1 MEKFTKDRKLTKKEN
16 LIKKLITSNDCR
28 YYETFYLIYNY
39 YRLDYLRGK
48 SNYFLVFN
56 AIYIEN
62 KKLSHWNLADYCHVS
77 KTSLYDYRHEIID
90 FFYTCLNYNIT
101 MKEVAITKG

>member
-1 MEKFTKDRKLTKKEN
+1 MEKFTKDRELTEKEN
-16 LIKKLITSNDCR
+16 LIKELVYSNNKH
-28 YYETFYLIYNY
+28 YYDAFNSVYNY

-62 KKLSHWNLADYCHVS
+62 VKLSHWNLAEYCHVS
-77 KTSLYDYRHEIID
+77 KTTLYDYRHEIID
-90 FFYTCLNYNIT
+90 CFYTCLNNNVVFEEI
-101 MKEVAITKG
+101 AITKG